1 MRRKRTWFII
11 GLVIVLIIGG
21 VVVAM
26 NSQRGAPQSAALANT
41 QLGRVTQAT
50 LLSTVDSSGSVLPE
64 SEVTLSFGTS
74 GTVSKVNVATGDR
87 VKKGAVLAELDT
99 SDLAL
104 QVAQQEQAYLIQQAA
119 YSMTLTPDAAAVAAA
134 EAQLVSAQAAYQAA
148 QKKYATSR
156 TDQITVSCYNLD
168 NVKKTYDDALT
179 AYNNLATNWRVQVYG
194 TLDISPQKAQLD
206 RAKAAYDKAVLEC
219 NLAKS
224 SVNDS
229 SVKSALAQLEQ
240 AKANLE
246 TLKNPSNRTVEKAR
260 IQLEQA
266 HLSLEQ
272 VRRTLDDAKI
282 VAPFDG
288 VVTAVNAVVGAPGS
302 GAALILLAD
311 TSKYHVDVLIDET
324 EVDQVQVGQKV
335 EITLDAL
342 PDAKITGTVSRID
355 PAGTINQGVVY
366 YKTRIDLDPTDVP
379 LLIDMTANAR
389 IILDTHENVLA
400 VPGGAIRTDPQG
412 GYYVNVV
419 NEDGTARRVD
429 VTTGYTDGDLTEVA
443 GDLQRG
449 QQVFLSEPT
458 TQQQQQGSGMF
469 RMLGR

>member
-1 MRRKRTWFII
+1 MKKKKVWIVL
-11 GLVIVLIIGG
+11 GVIVVLAAIGF
-21 VVVAM
+21 VVVRNITPA
-26 NSQRGAPQSAALANT
+26 ASAQGTTA

-50 LLSTVDSSGSVLPE
+50 LSQTVDSSGSVLPE
-64 SEVTLSFGTS
+64 SEVTLSFGAS
-74 GTVSKVNVATGDR
+74 GTVSKVNVEPGDR
-87 VKKGAVLAELDT
+87 VKQGDVLAELDT

-104 QVAQQEQAYLIQQAA
+104 QVAQQEQAYLVQQAA
-119 YSMTLTPDAAAVAAA
+119 YSMTLTPDVDAVTAA
-134 EAQLVSAQAAYQAA
+134 EAQLASAQAAYQAA

-156 TDQITVSCYNLD
+156 TDQVTVSCNNLD
-168 NVKKTYDDALT
+168 NVKKTYDDAVN
-179 AYNNLATNWRVQVYG
+179 AYNALAANWRVQVNG
-194 TLDISPQKAQLD
+194 SLDISPQKAQLD

-246 TLKNPSNRTVEKAR
+246 TLKNPSDRTVAKAK

-266 HLSLEQ
+266 RLSLEQ
-272 VRRTLDDAKI
+272 TRRTLDVARI
-282 VAPFDG
+282 SAPFDG

-302 GAALILLAD
+302 GAALVLLAD
-311 TSKYHVDVLIDET
+311 ISKYHIDVLIDET
-324 EVDQVQVGQKV
+324 EVDQVQVGQPV
-335 EITLDAL
+335 EVTFDAL
-342 PDAKITGTVSRID
+342 PNAKATGTVSRID

-366 YKTRIDLDPTDVP
+366 YNTRIDLDTTTEP

-389 IILDTHENVLA
+389 IILDTHANVLA
-400 VPGGAIRTDPQG
+400 VPGGAIRSDPQG

-419 NEDGTARRVD
+419 NEDGTAQRVD
-429 VTTGYTDGDLTEVA
+429 VTTGYTDGDLTEVS
-443 GDLQRG
+443 GNLQRG

-458 TQQQQQGSGMF
+458 AQQQQQGAGMF

>member
-1 MRRKRTWFII
+1 MKKKKVWIVL
-11 GLVIVLIIGG
+11 GVIVVLAAIGF
-21 VVVAM
+21 VVVRNITPA
-26 NSQRGAPQSAALANT
+26 ASAQGTTA

-50 LLSTVDSSGSVLPE
+50 LSQTVDSSGSVLPE
-64 SEVTLSFGTS
+64 SEVTLSFGAS
-74 GTVSKVNVATGDR
+74 GTVSKVNVEPGDR
-87 VKKGAVLAELDT
+87 VKQGDVLAELDT

-119 YSMTLTPDAAAVAAA
+119 YSMTLTPDVDAVTAA
-134 EAQLVSAQAAYQAA
+134 EAQLASAQAAYQAA
-148 QKKYATSR
+148 QKKYAVNR
-156 TDQITVSCYNLD
+156 TDQIEVSCYNLD
-168 NVKKTYDDALT
+168 NVKQTYDDAVN
-179 AYNNLATNWRVQVYG
+179 AYNALAANWRVQVNG
-194 TLDISPQKAQLD
+194 SLDISPQKAQLD

-246 TLKNPSNRTVEKAR
+246 TLKNPSDRTVAKAK

-266 HLSLEQ
+266 RLSLEQ
-272 VRRTLDDAKI
+272 TRRTLDDARI
-282 VAPFDG
+282 SAPFDG
-288 VVTAVNAVVGAPGS
+288 VVAAVNAVVGAPGS
-302 GAALILLAD
+302 GAAMVLLAD
-311 TSKYHVDVLIDET
+311 ISKYHIDVLIDET
-324 EVDQVQVGQKV
+324 EVDQVQVGQPV
-335 EITLDAL
+335 EVTFDAL
-342 PDAKITGTVSRID
+342 PNAKATGTVSRID

-366 YKTRIDLDPTDVP
+366 YNTRIDLDPTTEP

-389 IILDTHENVLA
+389 IILDTHANVLA
-400 VPGGAIRTDPQG
+400 VPGGAIRSDPQG

-419 NEDGTARRVD
+419 NEDGTAQRVD
-429 VTTGYTDGDLTEVA
+429 VTTGYTDGDLTEVS
-443 GDLQRG
+443 GNLQRG

-458 TQQQQQGSGMF
+458 AQQQQQGAGMF

>member
-1 MRRKRTWFII
+1 MNKKKVGIVL
-11 GLVIVLIIGG
+11 GVIVVLAVIGF
-21 VVVAM
+21 VVVRTITPA
-26 NSQRGAPQSAALANT
+26 ASAQGTAT
-41 QLGRVTQAT
+41 QVGRVTPAT
-50 LLSTVDSSGSVLPE
+50 LSQTVDSSGSVLPE
-64 SEVTLSFGTS
+64 SEVTLSFGAS

-119 YSMTLTPDAAAVAAA
+119 YSMTLTPDADAVAAA
-134 EAQLVSAQAAYQAA
+134 EAQLASAQAAYQAA
-148 QKKYATSR
+148 QKKYATNR
-156 TDQITVSCYNLD
+156 TDQIAVSCYNLD
-168 NVKKTYDDALT
+168 NVKKTYDDAVN
-179 AYNNLATNWRVQVYG
+179 AYNALAANWRVQVNG
-194 TLDISPQKAQLD
+194 SLELSPQKAQLD

-266 HLSLEQ
+266 RLSLEQ

-282 VAPFDG
+282 VAPYDG

-342 PDAKITGTVSRID
+342 PDAKIAGTVSRID

-366 YKTRIDLDPTDVP
+366 YQTRIDLELTTEP

-400 VPGGAIRTDPQG
+400 VPGGAIRSDPQG

>member
-1 MRRKRTWFII
+1 MNKKKVGIVL
-11 GLVIVLIIGG
+11 GVIVALGVIGF
-21 VVVAM
+21 VVVRNITPA
-26 NSQRGAPQSAALANT
+26 ASAQGTPA
-41 QLGRVTQAT
+41 QVGRVTSAT
-50 LLSTVDSSGSVLPE
+50 LSQTVDSSGSVLPE
-64 SEVTLSFGTS
+64 SEVTLSFGAS

-87 VKKGAVLAELDT
+87 VKKGDVLAELDT

-119 YSMTLTPDAAAVAAA
+119 YSMTLTPDANAIAAA
-134 EAQLVSAQAAYQAA
+134 EAQLASAEASYQAA
-148 QKKYATSR
+148 QKKYTTNR
-156 TDQITVSCYNLD
+156 TDQITVSCNNLD

-179 AYNNLATNWRVQVYG
+179 AYNNLATNWRVQVNG
-194 TLDISPQKAQLD
+194 SLELSPQKAQLD

-229 SVKSALAQLEQ
+229 GVKSALAQLEQ

-246 TLKNPSNRTVEKAR
+246 SLKNPSDRTIEKAK

-266 HLSLEQ
+266 RLSLEQ
-272 VRRTLDDAKI
+272 THRTLGDAQI

-288 VVTAVNAVVGAPGS
+288 VVTGVNAVVGAPGS

-311 TSKYHVDVLIDET
+311 TSKYHVNVLIDET

-342 PDAKITGTVSRID
+342 PDVKITGTVSRIN

-366 YKTRIDLDPTDVP
+366 YQTRIDLDPTEAP

-389 IILDTHENVLA
+389 IILNTHENVLA
-400 VPGGAIRTDPQG
+400 VPGGAIRSDPQG
-412 GYYVNVV
+412 GYYVNIV
-419 NEDGTARRVD
+419 NEDGTVRRVD
-429 VTTGYTDGDLTEVA
+429 VITGYTDGDLTEVA

>member
-1 MRRKRTWFII
+1 MKKKKVWIVL
-11 GLVIVLIIGG
+11 GVIVVLAVIGF
-21 VVVAM
+21 VVVRNITPA
-26 NSQRGAPQSAALANT
+26 ASAQGTTA

-50 LLSTVDSSGSVLPE
+50 LSQTVDSSGSVLPE
-64 SEVTLSFGTS
+64 SEVTLGFGAS
-74 GTVSKVNVATGDR
+74 GTVSKVNVEPGDR
-87 VKKGAVLAELDT
+87 VKKGDVLAELDT

-104 QVAQQEQAYLIQQAA
+104 QVAQQEQAYLIQQAT
-119 YSMTLTPDAAAVAAA
+119 YSMTLTPDADAVTAA
-134 EAQLVSAQAAYQAA
+134 EAQLASAQAAYQAA
-148 QKKYATSR
+148 QKKYAVNR
-156 TDQITVSCYNLD
+156 TDQIEVSCYNLD
-168 NVKKTYDDALT
+168 NVKQTYDDAVN
-179 AYNNLATNWRVQVYG
+179 AYNALAANWRVQVNG
-194 TLDISPQKAQLD
+194 SLDISPQKAQLD
-206 RAKAAYDKAVLEC
+206 RAQAAYDKAVLEC

-246 TLKNPSNRTVEKAR
+246 TLKNPSDRTIEKAK

-266 HLSLEQ
+266 RLSLEQ
-272 VRRTLDDAKI
+272 IRRTLDDAKI
-282 VAPFDG
+282 VAPYDG
-288 VVTAVNAVVGAPGS
+288 IVTAVNAVVGAPGS
-302 GAALILLAD
+302 SAAMVLLAD

-335 EITLDAL
+335 EMTLDAL
-342 PDAKITGTVSRID
+342 PDAKIAGTVSRLD

-366 YKTRIDLDPTDVP
+366 YQTRIDLDPTTEP

-389 IILDTHENVLA
+389 IILDTHANVLA
-400 VPGGAIRTDPQG
+400 VPGGAIRSDPQG

-419 NEDGTARRVD
+419 NADGTAQRVD
-429 VTTGYTDGDLTEVA
+429 VTTGYTDGDLTEVS
-443 GDLQRG
+443 GNLQRG

-458 TQQQQQGSGMF
+458 AQQQQQGAGMF